1 MAGKSSMH
9 ELGMGVTG
17 LNVNCGTARNP
28 HHPDHYPGGSSSG
41 SAVAV
46 ASGMCPLA
54 LGMDGGGSI
63 RIPASLSGVV
73 GLKTTW
79 GRISRSGTV
88 PLSWSVSTMGPLGAT
103 VEDVAAGYVKIA
115 GPDESDEW
123 TKQQP
128 EIHLQGF
135 YESRLEGIRLGWFP
149 DWFHHS
155 KPEVANAVKN
165 MFRF

>member
-1 MAGKSSMH
+1 
-9 ELGMGVTG
+9 
-17 LNVNCGTARNP
+17 
-28 HHPDHYPGGSSSG
+28 
-41 SAVAV
+41 
-46 ASGMCPLA
+46 
-54 LGMDGGGSI
+54 
-63 RIPASLSGVV
+63 
-73 GLKTTW
+73 
-79 GRISRSGTV
+79 
-88 PLSWSVSTMGPLGAT
+88 MGPLGAT

-123 TKQQP
+123 TKKQP

-165 MFRF
+165 MFPVLREAGATLNEISIPKLDAVHLSLIITIITEMRSSLESFSEQW